1 MRCFI
6 AAWPTD
12 ETRLALDRLI
22 TALKTRVAEGRAMQ
36 ARNLHLTLA
45 FIGELEPTRAA
56 TLARDCD
63 DLAAE
68 PCDWTIDTLGSF
80 PRARVAWAGGPVTQQ
95 LAACAARARARL
107 DQYGVPFD
115 RKSFVP
121 HVTLFRDVRRFDC
134 AGALAEPVPWRTA
147 HVALY
152 AAARDA
158 DGPVYRRVP
167 ATGALDAPVN
177 RS

>member
-12 ETRLALDRLI
+12 ETRLALERLI
-22 TALKTRVAEGRAMQ
+22 TALKTLVAGGRAMQ

-45 FIGELEPTRAA
+45 FIGELEPDRAA
-56 TLARDCD
+56 TLAHHCD

-80 PRARVAWAGGPVTQQ
+80 PRARVAWAGGPVTQD
-95 LAACAARARARL
+95 LVTCAARARARL
-107 DQYGVPFD
+107 DQHGVAFD

-121 HVTLFRDVRRFDC
+121 HVTLFRDVRHFDC
-134 AGALAEPVPWRTA
+134 AGPLAEPVPWRSA

-158 DGPVYRRVP
+158 GGPVYRRVS
-167 ATGALDAPVN
+167 ATGAPDARVD

>member
-12 ETRLALDRLI
+12 ETRGALERLI
-22 TALKTRVAEGRAMQ
+22 TALKTRVADGRAMQ

-45 FIGELEPTRAA
+45 FIGELESDRAA
-56 TLARDCD
+56 TLVRDCD

-80 PRARVAWAGGPVTQQ
+80 PRARVAWAGGPVTQE
-95 LAACAARARARL
+95 LAICAARVRTRL
-107 DQYGVPFD
+107 DQHGITFD
-115 RKSFVP
+115 RKTFVP
-121 HVTLFRDVRRFDC
+121 HVTLFRDVRHFD
-134 AGALAEPVPWRTA
+134 GASPLAEPVPWRSA

-158 DGPVYRRVP
+158 GGPVYRRVQ
-167 ATGALDAPVN
+167 ATGAPDAPMD

>member
-167 ATGALDAPVN
+167 ATGA
-177 RS
+177 